1 MRICSTIF
9 PFVLIQYQQKS
20 TQYNTLNVKF
30 SNSKLNKLR
39 SRIKTD
45 TEVTL
50 KTLSNV
56 AGDSNDEMIIFCISC
71 Y

>member
-9 PFVLIQYQQKS
+9 PFVLIQYQWKS

-39 SRIKTD
+39 SRIKID

>member
-9 PFVLIQYQQKS
+9 PFVLIQYQWES

-30 SNSKLNKLR
+30 SNWKLNKLR
-39 SRIKTD
+39 SRIKID

>member
-1 MRICSTIF
+1 M
-9 PFVLIQYQQKS
+9 
-20 TQYNTLNVKF
+20 

-39 SRIKTD
+39 SIIKTD

>member
-1 MRICSTIF
+1 M
-9 PFVLIQYQQKS
+9 
-20 TQYNTLNVKF
+20 

-56 AGDSNDEMIIFCISC
+56 ADDSNDEMIFFCISC
-71 Y
+71 YYLLHKFQNFVKLLKIITKLV